1 MRLLPLVAVAAL
13 AAGCGLSAAG
23 AGQPSPRPTSS
34 VSRASAGAT
43 GTAIRAELSKIRVA
57 SSRPDAPGY
66 RRAEFGAAWTD
77 NHNGKGGHNH
87 CKTRDDVLAAQL
99 QHPQFRD
106 RCVVVAGTLVDPYTG
121 RVITFSKTDA
131 AAVQIDHV
139 YPLKRAWD
147 LGAEA
152 WSQQRRVDFANDQTL
167 NLTAVDGPTNASK
180 GDHGPGEWL
189 PVSKDYRCTYVLR
202 YLQVARAYG
211 LQITA
216 DDRDAAQAIT
226 KTCP

>member
-1 MRLLPLVAVAAL
+1 MKVTALVAVAAL
-13 AAGCGLSAAG
+13 ASGCGLSAAG
-23 AGQPSPRPTSS
+23 ADQPAPRPTASPG
-34 VSRASAGAT
+34 RASAGAT
-43 GTAIRAELSKIRVA
+43 GTAIRAELAKVRVA
-57 SSRPDAPGY
+57 PSRPDAHGY

-99 QHPQFRD
+99 QHPQLRD
-106 RCVVVAGTLVDPYTG
+106 RCVVVAGTLIDPYTG
-121 RVITFSKTDA
+121 RVIPFSKADA

-147 LGAEA
+147 LGAAA
-152 WSQQRRVDFANDQTL
+152 WPRQRRIDFANDQTL

-180 GDHGPGEWL
+180 GDDGPGEWL
-189 PVSKDYRCTYVLR
+189 PISKAYRCAYVLR
-202 YLQVARAYG
+202 YLRVARAYS

-216 DDRDAAQAIT
+216 NDRDAAQAIT
-226 KTCP
+226 KICP